1 MTNKTIM
8 KAINTKQSTFYALKK
23 RNPRLVE
30 LVEKGLLY
38 EEALKQKAKK

>member
-8 KAINTKQSTFYALKK
+8 DAVGIKQSTFYALKK

-30 LVEKGLLY
+30 LIKKGLLY
-38 EEALKQKAKK
+38 EQLRISSS